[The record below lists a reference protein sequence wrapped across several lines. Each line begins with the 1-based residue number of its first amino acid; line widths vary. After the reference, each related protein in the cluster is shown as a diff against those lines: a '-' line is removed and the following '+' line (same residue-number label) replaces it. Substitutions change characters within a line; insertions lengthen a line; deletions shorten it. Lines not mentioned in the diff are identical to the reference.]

1 LEESVASNSPKEL
14 VKGPLPNTFKG
25 IRNLRGSYNHPK
37 PLIITRNRQHQQNHP
52 KPLVI
57 NRPNQR
63 TQNQRNFFKR
73 QNSILGNPQTPL
85 NYQL

>member
-37 PLIITRNRQHQQNHP
+37 PLVINRNSQHQQNHP
-52 KPLVI
+52 KPRFI

-63 TQNQRNFFKR
+63 QPNFFKR
-73 QNSILGNPQTPL
+73 QNSILGSPQTPL